1 MSTLIG
7 KNRTVI
13 MGDQGQVQKTT
24 GPDYEF
30 LYDASTTI
38 DPKWNLGDKVVLPD
52 GREFRYC
59 LCGATMTDM
68 GFAVYSYPVESF
80 GNAAIPVAAA
90 AKANQITVTAAG
102 VTLNSLR
109 GGYIIIW
116 ATTAQHVVMTR
127 QIIGNTA
134 ADSNNYSILSLDAS
148 INVAIDTSSKC
159 EIYANPFSD
168 VRTGNTGGLATF
180 LGPANVLALVNQY
193 FWVQTKGFGWLDPQ
207 AAVAAAAYVR
217 SVYYRHDGSLDV
229 RANIGAFVTD
239 QLAGITVGRE
249 ATAGQDA
256 PLIHFGS
263 L

>member
-1 MSTLIG
+1 MATLIG

-13 MGDQGQVQKTT
+13 MGDQGQVQKTN
-24 GPDYEF
+24 GPDYSF
-30 LYDASTTI
+30 LYDASTEI
-38 DPKWNLGDKVVLPD
+38 DPKWFLGDKVVLPD

-59 LCGATMTDM
+59 KCGATMTDM
-68 GFAVYSYPVESF
+68 GFACYSYPVEAY
-80 GNAAIPVAAA
+80 GNAAIPAAA
-90 AKANQITVTAAG
+90 AAGASQITVTAASA
-102 VTLNSLR
+102 TLNLYR

-116 ATTAQHVVMTR
+116 ATATQHVVMTR

-134 ADSNNYSILSLDAS
+134 ADASNLSIFTLDAP
-148 INVAIDTSSKC
+148 INVAIDTASKC
-159 EIYANPFSD
+159 EIYTNPFSD

-229 RANIGAFVTD
+229 RANIGTYVTD
-239 QLAGITVGRE
+239 QFAGFTIGRE
-249 ATAGQDA
+249 ASAGQDA
-256 PLIHFGS
+256 PLIHFGP